1 MESSDEE
8 HIIYCDQTNLHI
20 LNEKIISKF
29 GQTTSS
35 ELIWKSENT
44 REVEK
49 ETAEKLF
56 KLLNTLEE
64 NEDVQTI
71 SSNFEVNEEI
81 LTALTQ

>member
-1 MESSDEE
+1 MESSDDE
-8 HIIYCDQTNLHI
+8 HIIYCDQTNLQI

-56 KLLNTLEE
+56 KLLNSLEE
-64 NEDVQTI
+64 NEDVQNV
-71 SSNFEVNEEI
+71 SSNFEVSEEI
-81 LTALTQ
+81 LASLT